1 MSVLDEHSLHTET
14 SDFVSPFVPSHSM
27 RLDPSKVQ
35 LLWAVFAVLA
45 ALAVVL
51 GRADRDTPEF
61 GRHPDESAHF
71 ITGTLVYDWVKAG
84 FPRPVVD
91 YAMRYYARYPKVALG
106 HWPPVFYCVQG
117 IWYTFFGV
125 SRGSAT
131 ALTSAISFVFL
142 TVLFE
147 CLRRRVTAPSAFLA
161 LVMVSGSYVFQY
173 VNSVFMADTLVAVL
187 SIGAIWCFSIYLD
200 RGDLASVF
208 GFGVL
213 SALAILTKQDAIV
226 LAVVPPLSVLVRGR
240 WELLKDWR
248 FYIPAIVVVALCA
261 PYYWFTLGL
270 THSAWD
276 GLARKSLT
284 QKAWFLAGGF
294 ALCGPMSLAL
304 SLFGAIAALFAA
316 RRSSQVANILA
327 VLIAHA
333 VGVIG
338 VQLATPVSFD
348 PRYRTALIPIAAFFA
363 ASAFQAVLGWKH
375 GMPALKLAGLT
386 VVTGLLIVN
395 QPLSAAR
402 KVSGYRQAVESL
414 SEQPGFQVVMVCSDP
429 QGDGAVTAEFR
440 LQRPSGRFLV
450 IRADKVLASA
460 TWMNQHYRL
469 LHETPEAVEK
479 YLVDQPVHY
488 VLIDDWGK
496 ESGAHYDVLQDLLK
510 AYPDR
515 FTLLGSF
522 PIERHQMRQIY
533 CGIARLYRVDAN
545 AGKFPSEVEL
555 SISGLP
561 HAGKILARLNDF

>member
-1 MSVLDEHSLHTET
+1 MSVLDEQRLHIEP
-14 SDFVSPFVPSHSM
+14 SELVSPFVSIDSARPA
-27 RLDPSKVQ
+27 PSKGH
-35 LLWAVFAVLA
+35 LRWAVFALLA

-61 GRHPDESAHF
+61 GRHPDEAAHF
-71 ITGTLVYDWVKAG
+71 ITGTLVHDWVKAG
-84 FPRPVVD
+84 FPCPVVD
-91 YAMRYYARYPKVALG
+91 YALRYYARYPKVALG
-106 HWPPVFYCVQG
+106 HWPPVYYCVQG
-117 IWYTFFGV
+117 IWYTIFGV
-125 SRGSAT
+125 SRESAT
-131 ALTSAISFVFL
+131 ALTSTISVVFL
-142 TVLFE
+142 VVLFE
-147 CLRRRVTAPSAFLA
+147 CLRRRVAAPAAFLA
-161 LVMVSGSYVFQY
+161 SLLVSGSFVFQY
-173 VNSVFMADTLVAVL
+173 VNSVFMADMLVAVL

-200 RGDLASVF
+200 RGDLASVL

-294 ALCGPMSLAL
+294 ALCGPISHVL
-304 SLFGAIAALFAA
+304 SLFGVVAALIAA
-316 RRSSQVANILA
+316 RRSSQVANFMT
-327 VLIAHA
+327 VLSMHA

-338 VQLATPVSFD
+338 VQMSTPVSFD
-348 PRYRTALIPIAAFFA
+348 PRYRTALIPISAFFA

-375 GMPALKLAGLT
+375 GKPALKLAGLT
-386 VVTGLLIVN
+386 VVTGLLIFSR
-395 QPLSAAR
+395 PLNAAR

-414 SEQPGFQVVMVCSDP
+414 PEQPGFQVVMVCSDP

-450 IRADKVLASA
+450 VRADKVLASA

-469 LHETPEAVEK
+469 LHETPEAVED
-479 YLVDQPVHY
+479 YLVVQPVHY

-496 ESGAHYDVLQDLLK
+496 ESGAHYDVLQELLK
-510 AYPDR
+510 AHPDR
-515 FTLLGSF
+515 FPLLGSF
-522 PIERHQMRQIY
+522 PIERHHMGKIGA
-533 CGIARLYRVDAN
+533 GIARLYRVDAN

-561 HAGKILARLNDF
+561 HAGKILARLGDF